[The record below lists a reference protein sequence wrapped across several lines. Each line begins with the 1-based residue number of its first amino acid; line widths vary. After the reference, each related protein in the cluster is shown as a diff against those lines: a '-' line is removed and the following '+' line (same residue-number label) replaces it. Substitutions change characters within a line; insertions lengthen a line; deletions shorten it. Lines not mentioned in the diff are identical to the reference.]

1 MMKYRTKDGDR
12 IDTICAAYY
21 GHLNGTVEA
30 VYKANETLA
39 GLPPILPVG
48 IVIELPE
55 LTAHQKQSTQIKL
68 WD

>member
-1 MMKYRTKDGDR
+1 MKYRTKDGDR

-30 VYKANETLA
+30 VYKANPNLA
-39 GLPPILPVG
+39 GLPPILHVG

-55 LTAHQKQSTQIKL
+55 LAPQQKPSNSIKL